1 MACCGNNSY
10 AFSTMNSIFNVSGI
24 TCGCGSRG
32 FVPSAA
38 TASTCCNVSAMQS
51 VNAMFDSRLDRDAR
65 RLIGYK
71 TSCACKVR

>member
-10 AFSTMNSIFNVSGI
+10 GFSTSNNIFNVAGI
-24 TCGCGSRG
+24 TCGCGTGG

-51 VNAMFDSRLDRDAR
+51 VNAMFDTSLERTAR
-65 RLIGYK
+65 QLISLGGN
-71 TSCACKVR
+71 VRRAY